1 MSFDEYQTLSGITVP
16 TAQVTFVTALILR
29 SRAILE
35 GLLGF
40 TLVEADVDNNE
51 YVSIGQTA
59 SDCPCPD
66 DVDVADLEPPDA
78 VVKAYRLYDYKR
90 VDTYLSIDPC
100 TAVNAVK
107 LVKDGITFKT
117 LDSDSYRVQFKQGLA
132 KFIEQIEC
140 FCAIV
145 QDNCWGVQLAVDAD
159 WVWEDEDD
167 MPEELRYIWVDMV
180 TFYAKGDKTNL
191 KREALGPHSY
201 SLYEEQPPENIK
213 DNLEIIQKYAGPNG
227 SVNEAITLCV

>member
-1 MSFDEYQTLSGITVP
+1 MTFDEYQTLSGITVP

-40 TLVEADVDNNE
+40 TLVEGDVADNE

-59 SDCPCPD
+59 ADCPCPD
-66 DVDVADLEPPDA
+66 DVDIDDLLPPDA
-78 VVKAYRLYDYKR
+78 VVNAYRLYDYKR
-90 VDTYLSIDPC
+90 ADTFLSIDPS

-117 LDSDSYRVQFKQGLA
+117 LDSDLYRVQFKQGIA

-145 QDNCWGVQLAVDAD
+145 QDNCWGVRLAVDAD
-159 WVWEDEDD
+159 WLWEDEDN
-167 MPEELRYIWVDMV
+167 MPEELRYIWVDMI
-180 TFYAKGDKTNL
+180 TFYAKGEKTNI
-191 KREALGPHSY
+191 KSETLGPHSY
-201 SLYEEQPPENIK
+201 SKFAELPPEEIE
-213 DNLEIIQKYAGPNG
+213 DNLKIIKKYAGPHG
-227 SVNEAITLCV
+227 SVSRTTTL